1 VLKKSNVNYLKTQ
14 GQEYMSDI
22 VFFCEK
28 SDIVFDCI
36 KRGCVVWFQL
46 KHLKASTTAYVT
58 ILKNY
63 RLNSGGYLD
72 ISKMDNLK

>member
-1 VLKKSNVNYLKTQ
+1 VIKVGVEKVQCQLFEDPGPGVYVR
-14 GQEYMSDI
+14 YCI
-22 VFFCEK
+22 FCEK

-63 RLNSGGYLD
+63 RLNSGG
-72 ISKMDNLK
+72 